1 MEYIESFGALFSPR
15 DVRDYRLSYAS
26 PTTKLPK
33 TFELKM
39 PNVKNQGEVNSCVA
53 HSISTIIE
61 YFNQTQEHRNEEMS
75 VGYIYGNR
83 ASCSHHGPGMYL
95 RDALSN
101 ACKYGDVAK
110 RLFPYNQEVPEIIT
124 KFNTVSSS
132 LFEKGEPNRFTSYYR
147 LYNER
152 EIKTS
157 LMKNGPV
164 AFGMKWYDDIKVVD
178 GVITTKQESS
188 AYGGHCMVIYGWDER
203 GWKIQNSWGIWWGNR
218 GRAILPYDIEIMES
232 WGIIDTLTNPDINIK
247 KPYNNDCAKIAAK
260 IMNAVYNKI
269 DSFKNKK

>member
-1 MEYIESFGALFSPR
+1 MEYIKSFGALFSPR
-15 DVRDYRLSYAS
+15 DVRDYRLSCAS
-26 PTTKLPK
+26 PTTKFPNA
-33 TFELKM
+33 FELQM
-39 PNVKNQGEVNSCVA
+39 PSVKNQGEVNSCVA

-61 YFNQTQEHRNEEMS
+61 YFNYTQEHSDEEMS

-83 ASCSHHGPGMYL
+83 SKCSHHGPGMYL

-110 RLFPYNQEVPEIIT
+110 RLFPYNQEVPDIIT
-124 KFNTVSSS
+124 KFDAVSAS

-147 LYNER
+147 LYNAN

-164 AFGMKWYDDIKVVD
+164 VFGMKWYDDIEVID

-188 AYGGHCMVIYGWDER
+188 SYGGHCMVIYGWNER
-203 GWKIQNSWGIWWGNR
+203 GWKIQNSWGVWWGNR
-218 GRAILPYDIEIMES
+218 GRAILPYNVEIMEA
-232 WGIIDTLTNPDINIK
+232 WGIVDTLSNPDIDVK
-247 KPYNNDCAKIAAK
+247 KPYNNDYAKLAVK
-260 IMNAVYNKI
+260 ILNTFYRKI
-269 DSFKNKK
+269 DSFRSRK